1 MFENILSNKMNEIF
15 PEKSMKLGS
24 QDKPFI
30 TAELK
35 NLHKKNR
42 EYCKRELRN
51 IMN

>member
-35 NLHKKNR
+35 NLHKKKI
-42 EYCKRELRN
+42 EN
-51 IMN
+51 IVRGN